1 MRQPATR
8 PVTDMRTTTLSVVT
22 LASFL
27 TPFTGSSVNIALPSL
42 AGELNLD
49 AITLGWVATAYLLTT
64 AIVLVPSG
72 RLADIYGRK
81 RVFLGGITIFG
92 LASLLIGLAPTG
104 GILIGFRVLQ
114 GLGAAMISSTGIAIL
129 TSVYPANEKGR
140 VLGFNTAAV
149 YVGLSVGPTVGGF
162 ITQQFGWRGVFLANI
177 PLAALAAV
185 LTIWRLGGEWAEAR
199 GDKFDVLGT
208 VIYALA
214 LLTLIYGF
222 SLLPAPSGFALIAV
236 SIVAFA
242 VFLVWEGRT
251 ASPILD
257 IGMFKNNTVFTL
269 SNIAA
274 LINYSATSA
283 SGFLLSLYLQQIKGF
298 TPQVAGLVLI
308 SQPIV
313 QALFSPL
320 AGRLSDT
327 VEPRLLASAGMSMTA
342 VGLFMFSFLS
352 PDTPDEVIILVL
364 MLLGLGFG
372 LFSSPN
378 TNAVMSSVQRRLY
391 GVASATLST
400 MRTVGQTLS
409 IGMAVLIFAIVI
421 GHVEITPAYY
431 PQLMTSIRLTFTLF
445 AVLCVFGIFASLSR
459 GTLHH

>member
-1 MRQPATR
+1 LRQPATR
-8 PVTDMRTTTLSVVT
+8 PVTDMRTTTLIVVT

-298 TPQVAGLVLI
+298 TPQVAGIVLI

>member
-8 PVTDMRTTTLSVVT
+8 PVTDMRTTTLIVVT

>member
-8 PVTDMRTTTLSVVT
+8 PVTDMRTTTLIVVT

-298 TPQVAGLVLI
+298 TPQVAGIVLI